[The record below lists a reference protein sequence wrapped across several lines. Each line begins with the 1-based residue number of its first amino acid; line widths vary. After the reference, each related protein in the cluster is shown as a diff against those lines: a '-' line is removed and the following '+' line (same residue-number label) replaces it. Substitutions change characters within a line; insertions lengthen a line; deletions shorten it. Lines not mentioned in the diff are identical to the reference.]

1 MTLGEK
7 IREAR
12 KQNGLTQQE
21 MADKLMVSRQ
31 AITKWESDKGMPDI
45 ENLKVLSS
53 LLGVSV
59 DYLISTE
66 EVNEKTV
73 IRETIDL
80 SLYKEKTKNSKK
92 NRIVREKYPDAQINV
107 LMMKQKNTRQEK
119 IIDNILGFLTDAPFG
134 IPELINSAKNMDKEF
149 YLVDVKSRQFLVMVT
164 DEMIE
169 SREMVKKAANV
180 KKETFDIDLYHF
192 VNLGP
197 IKE

>member
-149 YLVDVKSRQFLVMVT
+149 YLVDVKNRQFLVMVT

-180 KKETFDIDLYHF
+180 KKEAFDIDLYHF
-192 VNLGP
+192 VNMGP
-197 IKE
+197 LKE

>member
-119 IIDNILGFLTDAPFG
+119 ILDNILGFLTDAPFG

-149 YLVDVKSRQFLVMVT
+149 YLVDVKNRQFLVMIT

-180 KKETFDIDLYHF
+180 KKEAFDIDLYHF
-192 VNLGP
+192 VNMGP
-197 IKE
+197 LKE

>member
-149 YLVDVKSRQFLVMVT
+149 YLVDVKNRQFLVMIT

-180 KKETFDIDLYHF
+180 KKEAFDIDLYHF
-192 VNLGP
+192 VNMGP
-197 IKE
+197 LKE